1 MQPKKQFKPQDLRTL
16 LTVLFILVFAGGAAG
31 YYWGIGIVRDYAVK
45 VNHRLADADA
55 SGKQIEEL
63 QLLKQQ
69 LAQSNSLVSKANALF
84 STPAT
89 YQSQVLT
96 DLKSYADAAGLKM
109 ANTTFEDATKTGSHS
124 VIISLQ
130 QPVSYSGLVA
140 FLHNIEGN
148 VPKLQVSSIALSP
161 SSDGVNTVRTG
172 DIKIDVLVR

>member
-16 LTVLFILVFAGGAAG
+16 LAVLLILVLAGGAAG
-31 YYWGIGIVRDYAVK
+31 YYFGIGVIRDYAIK

-84 STPAT
+84 SAPAT

-96 DLKSYADAAGLKM
+96 DLKSYVDAAGLTM
-109 ANTTFEDATKTGSHS
+109 TNTNFEDATQTGSYS
-124 VIISLQ
+124 ITINLQ
-130 QPVSYSGLVA
+130 QPVSYNGLIA
-140 FLHNIEGN
+140 FLHNVEGN
-148 VPKLQVSSIALSP
+148 IPKLQVRSIALSP